1 MQNLPISTATLPAA
15 SVQSSAPSSTAAER
29 NHVAQ
34 IAEPFGR
41 VLARQRA
48 HADGQG
54 SNSQPAATPASGAEE
69 QAPLPDAVNTL
80 PGDMLAALLPANSA
94 IKAVAANEKSAVAAA
109 EKKAAAANEKSDT
122 PASASAPAPDSVS
135 TLPSDMLAALLPPPV
150 AMQDARA
157 AIQTQPILAGV
168 PDEAQPAAA
177 GSQQVALL
185 LRAQA
190 ANSRPDAAVAAASA
204 KGNVFSAVLGTTVK
218 DAASIAQ
225 LNRGVA
231 QLNNGVAQLN
241 NGTPELSNGAAQFIN
256 GIAQLNSG
264 AERLSSGAEKISAQ
278 AVLPDAAA
286 TLASQLQGGM
296 TPVAASPHVPAQAVV
311 NTPVTNDRWGDD
323 FSQKITWLVTQQAQS
338 AELHLNPPD
347 LGPLDVVLKVSGDQA
362 TALFTSA
369 HAAVREAVEQAL
381 PKLREMLADNGIMLG
396 NAMVSD
402 QSPKE
407 QQMADN
413 KQRKA
418 EGRLSGVDAA
428 AGGVQSDSTLAPV
441 RRQQGMLDTF
451 A

>member
-69 QAPLPDAVNTL
+69 QALLPDVVNTL

-94 IKAVAANEKSAVAAA
+94 IKAVAANEKNAVAAA

-122 PASASAPAPDSVS
+122 SASASASAPAPDSVS

-150 AMQDARA
+150 AMQDART

-231 QLNNGVAQLN
+231 QLNNG
-241 NGTPELSNGAAQFIN
+241 TPELNNGAAQFIN

-407 QQMADN
+407 QQMAGN

-418 EGRLSGVDAA
+418 EGSLSGVDAA
-428 AGGVQSDSTLAPV
+428 AGAGQSDSMLAPI